1 MFFRQVAGIISKEF
15 TQDFRQKSFIAGVL
29 LYVIATVYIC
39 YLSFR
44 TILHPPTWNALLWI
58 ILVFAGINAVSRSFM
73 GESKNRQLYYYYLCK
88 PHVFLSG
95 KLIYSALLML
105 FLGMLTYFFYGI
117 FINNLVQDKLMFFL
131 ILCLGSIGFAAILTM
146 VSAIAS
152 RTGGSF
158 GIMAILSFPL
168 LIPLLLL
175 IIRLSKNAV
184 DGLDRSLSLP
194 YIGVTSLLIM
204 IIVTLSLV
212 LFPYLWRE

>member
-1 MFFRQVAGIISKEF
+1 MFLKQVAGIINKEF

-44 TILHPPTWNALLWI
+44 SVLHPPTWNALLWI

-73 GESKNRQLYYYYLCK
+73 GESRHRQLYYYYLCE
-88 PHVFLSG
+88 PHVFLAG
-95 KLIYSALLML
+95 KLVYSILLML
-105 FLGMLTYFFYGI
+105 LLSLLTYFFYGI
-117 FINNLVQDKLMFFL
+117 FINDLVQDKLMFL
-131 ILCLGSIGFAAILTM
+131 GILSLGSIGFAAILTM

-168 LIPLLLL
+168 LIPFLLVV
-175 IIRLSKNAV
+175 IRLSKNAV

-194 YIGVTSLLIM
+194 YIGVASLLIM
-204 IIVTLSLV
+204 IIITLSLV

>member
-1 MFFRQVAGIISKEF
+1 MFFRQLAGIISKEF
-15 TQDFRQKSFIAGVL
+15 TQDFRQKSFIAGIL
-29 LYVIATVYIC
+29 LYVVATVYIC

-44 TILHPPTWNALLWI
+44 SIIHPPTWNALLWI
-58 ILVFAGINAVSRSFM
+58 ILVFAGINAVSKSFI
-73 GESKNRQLYYYYLCK
+73 GESRHRQLYYYYLCE
-88 PHVFLSG
+88 PGVFLAG
-95 KLIYSALLML
+95 KLIYSILLML
-105 FLGMLTYFFYGI
+105 FLSFLTYFFYGI
-117 FINNLVQDKLMFFL
+117 FINNLVQDKVMFAV
-131 ILCLGSIGFAAILTM
+131 ILGLGSVGLASVLTM

-175 IIRLSKNAV
+175 VIRLGKNAV

-194 YIGVTSLLIM
+194 YIGVTSLLIL
-204 IIVTLSLV
+204 IIITLSLV